1 MLNWNIQAIQLE
13 LNIPGRFQ
21 EMLLMRRPISSYL
34 FQMVIIQ
41 GKGEAAPNIRYHETA
56 EETIKEF
63 KAIKSSLDRNI
74 NDVSE
79 LIHLI
84 EDAPINNALRFAIES
99 AWFRFQQS
107 RDKKSFYNLTGIYPP
122 EKIAISY
129 TIPIMETGLL
139 KDFFAKNDL
148 GRFSYIKL
156 KVNHENAFESL
167 KHLLSLCK
175 SPVMVDANESFTDVD
190 DCIRW
195 FEMIRSFPLV
205 LIEQPMPSHMKDES
219 VYLKKY
225 SPFELFADESI
236 TDQADFSMLNKAFDG
251 INMKLM
257 KAGGY
262 LNGIRLLKEARRY
275 KLKTMIGCMVET
287 TLGISSA
294 MQLCSLVDYAD
305 LDSFLLVKNEPFGL
319 VEEHHGI
326 LTFV

>member
-1 MLNWNIQAIQLE
+1 MLSWNIQSIQLQ
-13 LNIPGRFQ
+13 LKYTWK
-21 EMLLMRRPISSYL
+21 ISRNASDEKTNL
-34 FQMVIIQ
+34 IVNVSDGNHS
-41 GKGEAAPNIRYHETA
+41 GKGEAAPNIRYHETV

-63 KAIKSSLDRNI
+63 EKIKSTLERKI
-74 NDVSE
+74 KDVNE
-79 LIHLI
+79 LSNLI
-84 EDAPINNALRFAIES
+84 EDRAINNALRFAIES

-107 RDKKSFYNLTGIYPP
+107 RDKKSFYELTGISPTD
-122 EKIAISY
+122 KIAISY

-139 KDFFAKNDL
+139 KNFYEKNDL
-148 GRFSYIKL
+148 GRFSFIKL

-167 KHLLSLCK
+167 KHLLSFCK

-195 FEMIRSFPLV
+195 FEMIKPFPLV

-225 SPFELFADESI
+225 CPFNLFADESI
-236 TDQADFSMLNKAFDG
+236 TDDADFSFLKKSFDG

-262 LNGIRLLKEARRY
+262 LNGIRLLQEARRH
-275 KLKTMIGCMVET
+275 KMKTMIGCMVET

-305 LDSFLLVKNEPFGL
+305 LDSFLLVKDEPFGL
-319 VEEHHGI
+319 VEEHQGI